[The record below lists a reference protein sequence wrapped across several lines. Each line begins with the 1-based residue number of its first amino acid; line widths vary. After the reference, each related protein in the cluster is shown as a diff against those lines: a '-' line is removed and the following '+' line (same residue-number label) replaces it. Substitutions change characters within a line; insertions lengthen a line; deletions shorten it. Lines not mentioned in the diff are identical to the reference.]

1 MRKIMR
7 ISVLVISAIVVIGL
21 NACST
26 AKPIAKVEN
35 SIEIEVPFTERK
47 FKTDDKFFR
56 ATGPGTSPDIGAAK
70 RIAIFTAKA
79 NLLTFVNSVSSAVS
93 DQYMNQSDF
102 AEKKEYKSKFEDFI
116 RTVSKRS
123 ISNLYLTHEKTFK
136 SGNEYTTYVVLEVSK
151 EDVVNGFKNAVS
163 EEKLTSLKVDKEKF
177 ENIFNQEM
185 KKYE

>member
-1 MRKIMR
+1 MRTIMR
-7 ISVLVISAIVVIGL
+7 TLVLGMSVIVLIGL
-21 NACST
+21 NACNT

-35 SIEIEVPFTERK
+35 SIAVEVPFTERK

-79 NLLTFVNSVSSAVS
+79 NLLTFVNSISNTVS
-93 DQYMNQSDF
+93 DQYMDQSNFTD
-102 AEKKEYKSKFEDFI
+102 KKEYKSKFEEFT

-151 EDVVNGFKNAVS
+151 EDVINGFKSAIS
-163 EEKLTSLKVDKEKF
+163 EERLTSLKVDKERF